1 MGGVASNV
9 LARMPLSWRLT
20 SMRGVNVGLTHLM
33 KTSAFQNLYLSQNKA
48 HRDHEEGTEVA
59 ESLMAIP
66 DGEGQQVT
74 LFYSGGADS
83 TYSAYLLA
91 QKFDRVHLLTFAH
104 EGISNTHKPQINA
117 DRLRERFGDK
127 IVYHGVD
134 GDDVWQRLYVE
145 GFEQDRARY
154 GAYVNSGACECC
166 YLSWNAIAVVYNK
179 RHNITN
185 LAAGLDIDHSGFTYS
200 AHDEGMEVMQRFHAD
215 YGIHFFVPIYEETHA
230 DHKLHDLGIT
240 EQRDTKRPY
249 GFYTNHPTQAICELG
264 LGHRL
269 FAQHAV
275 VKDSQEERLERGRT
289 YFGDKLEICREYIA
303 EALEQDL
310 PINYLS

>member
-1 MGGVASNV
+1 MIVGRCQKRPPVV
-9 LARMPLSWRLT
+9 RQ
-20 SMRGVNVGLTHLM
+20 RG
-33 KTSAFQNLYLSQNKA
+33 
-48 HRDHEEGTEVA
+48 
-59 ESLMAIP
+59 
-66 DGEGQQVT
+66 
-74 LFYSGGADS
+74 SGGADS

-145 GFEQDRARY
+145 GFDQDRARY

-185 LAAGLDIDHSGFTYS
+185 LAAGMSGAKLAHEDVMETANRVKHQFITLVDGVIHEFAHLD
-200 AHDEGMEVMQRFHAD
+200 E
-215 YGIHFFVPIYEETHA
+215 
-230 DHKLHDLGIT
+230 
-240 EQRDTKRPY
+240 
-249 GFYTNHPTQAICELG
+249 
-264 LGHRL
+264 
-269 FAQHAV
+269 
-275 VKDSQEERLERGRT
+275 
-289 YFGDKLEICREYIA
+289 
-303 EALEQDL
+303 
-310 PINYLS
+310 